1 MFVTPFRLSPLHTA
15 ERSLDAEHFE
25 RIANDPS
32 VRSLLGGDGPIVLGP
47 TEQTP
52 NGIVTDTQNFCF
64 KTPNGAFLLWA
75 IGAGRYDVHSLF
87 LPDGRGVE
95 AAQAM
100 GEVAA
105 YMFTHT
111 DCLEGR
117 TTVPA
122 GNAAAGALA
131 LRGGFERRFK
141 LEHMPWRNDGTTVQ
155 ASFLSLT
162 LEKWALTDVGNE
174 VAGHWF
180 HEALERA
187 KQKAGSTRPVHAD
200 EPVHDYMAGAAIR
213 MILGGQ
219 VDKAINFY
227 NAWAMT
233 AHYATIRLLS
243 KKPVVIDVVD
253 AVIEARPGG
262 MVILT
267 CR

>member
-1 MFVTPFRLSPLHTA
+1 MQMFHFPACPLVTA
-15 ERSLDAEHFE
+15 ERSFDVEHFE
-25 RIANDPS
+25 RVANDPS
-32 VRSLLGGDGPIVLGP
+32 VRPFIGGDGDVVLKD
-47 TEQTP
+47 
-52 NGIVTDTQNFCF
+52 IVTDPQNFCF
-64 KTPNGAFLLWA
+64 KTANGAFLLWA
-75 IGAGRYDVHSLF
+75 LGAGRYDVHSLF
-87 LPDGRGVE
+87 LPDGRGLE
-95 AAQAM
+95 ASQAM
-100 GEVAA
+100 WEVAA

-117 TTVPA
+117 TTVPE

-131 LRGGFERRFK
+131 MRGGFERRFK
-141 LEHMPWRNDGTTVQ
+141 LERMPWRNDGTTVK
-155 ASFLSLT
+155 ANFLSLT
-162 LEKWALTDVGNE
+162 LEKWALTDNGNH
-174 VAGHWF
+174 VAGDWF

-187 KQKAGSTRPVHAD
+187 KVDAGSQQPVHAD

-262 MVILT
+262 MVILS